1 MKKILLVL
9 LVFPLL
15 AMAQQT
21 ITGHFAPENSF
32 QFGILYRIAP
42 DNVYYVTD
50 ANIDAE
56 GSFKLNIKDD
66 ITPGMY
72 RIVYNLPQDQHFFD
86 FIYNGKE
93 DIEFTFSANK
103 EIVFSVSEENKIWS
117 EYLMQR
123 SQYSSEIDSLVTNEE
138 IKERKLEKVL
148 EAQTEWFQDILNRS
162 KDMVVH
168 DLINAVKPY
177 IDTDFSSYEA
187 YVKKANKGY
196 FDTFDF
202 NKPLLQNSGLP
213 LEQSIKYIFN
223 TAETGNPVASRN
235 QNIDKVATKIGTT
248 DAKYQKLL
256 LTNLWNF
263 LTANDQVEEANH
275 LAVKHLIPV
284 AKELGDTALI
294 TTLTTYK
301 NLSLGAKAPNFNW
314 PEYDGDTKL
323 IKDLY
328 GLKDSELYVIA
339 FWSSLCS
346 HCLKEI
352 PKLHSKVEDMSPG
365 AVQVVAVGLEDFEV
379 EWAPAAAKFPLFI
392 NVCGLKKWDNEIGNM
407 YDITATPTYFILDSE
422 KKIIAKPETLEAVF
436 EALVIE
442 K

>member
-56 GSFKLNIKDD
+56 GTFELNIKDD

-93 DIEFTFSANK
+93 PVEFNFSADK
-103 EIVFSVSEENKIWS
+103 AITFTASEENKLWS
-117 EYLMQR
+117 EYLMKTF
-123 SQYSSEIDSLVTNEE
+123 QYSAEIDALLGEE
-138 IKERKLEKVL
+138 NVKERKIENVL
-148 EAQTEWFQDILNRS
+148 KDQKEWYTDILERS
-162 KDMVVH
+162 KGMLAY

-177 IDTDFSSYEA
+177 LIEDYTTYEA
-187 YVKKANKGY
+187 YTIVAKKNYFKG
-196 FDTFDF
+196 FDF
-202 NKPLLQNSGLP
+202 TKPLLQNSGLP

-223 TAETGNPVASRN
+223 QADTEDPVASRN
-235 QNIDKVATKIGTT
+235 ANIDAIAKNISGT

-256 LTNLWNF
+256 LANIWNF
-263 LTANDQVEEANH
+263 LTANDQVAEANH
-275 LAVKHLIPV
+275 LAEKHLIPI
-284 AKELGDTALI
+284 AQQQGDTALASQ
-294 TTLTTYK
+294 LNLYK
-301 NLSLGAKAPNFNW
+301 SISIGEKAPNFTW

-323 IKDLY
+323 TKNLHALE
-328 GLKDSELYVIA
+328 GAERYVIA

-352 PKLHSKVEDMSPG
+352 PKLHSKVENMSPG

-407 YDITATPTYFILDSE
+407 YDVTATPTYFILDAD
-422 KKIIAKPETLEAVF
+422 KNIIARPETLEEAF
-436 EALVIE
+436 DALVIE